1 MRECQV
7 EMLGDDGQ
15 IHGALVE
22 ATSLFD
28 AAEQALH
35 HWARLSW
42 FNPNLGVRVRS
53 GPDTWTVSQKQ
64 LRAKRRNEAIKTKE
78 PIRRP
83 ALTVNAP
90 TTSL

>member
-15 IHGALVE
+15 IHDALFE
-22 ATSLFD
+22 AASLFD
-28 AAEQALH
+28 AAEKALQ

-42 FNPNLGVRVRS
+42 FNPNAGVTVRS

-64 LRAKRRNEAIKTKE
+64 LRARRAAGK
-78 PIRRP
+78 
-83 ALTVNAP
+83 
-90 TTSL
+90 